1 MCKFSIHILSGRSCT
16 SSLNLITHVQV
27 LHSYIIWPVMYFK
40 SKPDYTCASSPVI
53 LSGQSCTSSLN
64 LITHVQVLHSYIIW
78 PVMYFKSKLDYTCA
92 SSPFIYNLTGHVTI
106 DHLNII
112 NSTSL

>member
-1 MCKFSIHILSGRSCT
+1 MLLKSLIPILCQLQQRFSNANMCCT
-16 SSLNLITHVQV
+16 ISTLT
-27 LHSYIIWPVMYFK
+27 
-40 SKPDYTCASSPVI
+40 
-53 LSGQSCTSSLN
+53 TSSLN